1 MPAAMIRA
9 LTELPVAGA
18 LVGLAVSIG
27 TRVRYHSRERRG
39 HHVPRRILAIS
50 RIKRRGYELAPAPGC
65 AERPARNRDDRIIGL
80 PSRDLGLE
88 SMLTQRAKQLFGTDG
103 IRGIPGEYPLDD
115 TTLERVGLALG
126 LHLVADQNV
135 ASRPVRVLIGR
146 DTRESGL
153 HIAELIARGLALAG
167 AEPVSAGVVTTP
179 GVAWLVNREGF
190 SAGVVI
196 SASHNPYHDNGVK
209 LISSSGMK
217 FPDAVEHEIEHLILS
232 FNDSSPASG
241 AAGAEPVTKVHPD
254 GEEKLHQDYLGGL
267 RAAALPGAK
276 FAGMKIVLDCA
287 NGAASELAPQLFRML
302 GAEVVAINNAPDGK
316 NINAG
321 CGSLHPE
328 GMQKR
333 VVESGAMLGVA
344 FDGDADRAIFASA
357 SGKLV
362 DGDGV
367 LLVAGRYMKS
377 ARKLKGNVIVGTTMA
392 NLGLERALDRL
403 GLKLGRTAVGDR
415 YVLEEM
421 VRIGANLGGEQ
432 SGHILFLDDATTGD
446 GMLTAVKIASIV
458 SISGPLDS
466 LVSDLKIF
474 PQKIVNVRVQSKPPL
489 ESLPGVSRTLSEAEK
504 ALGKSGRIVLR
515 YSGTEPLARVMVE
528 AEREEDVR
536 HWTDFLATALRT
548 AIGA

>member
-1 MPAAMIRA
+1 MA
-9 LTELPVAGA
+9 TER
-18 LVGLAVSIG
+18 
-27 TRVRYHSRERRG
+27 T
-39 HHVPRRILAIS
+39 
-50 RIKRRGYELAPAPGC
+50 
-65 AERPARNRDDRIIGL
+65 
-80 PSRDLGLE
+80 
-88 SMLTQRAKQLFGTDG
+88 KQLFGTDG

-115 TTLERVGLALG
+115 ATLERVGSALG
-126 LHLVADQNV
+126 LHLTAGKN
-135 ASRPVRVLIGR
+135 ANSKAARVLIGR
-146 DTRESGL
+146 DPRESGP
-153 HIAELIARGLALAG
+153 HIAELIARGLASTG

-179 GVAWLVNREGF
+179 GVAWLVSREGF

-217 FPDAVEHEIEHLILS
+217 FPDAAEHEIERLILS
-232 FNDSSPASG
+232 PNGSAPAVKTVNPERASK
-241 AAGAEPVTKVHPD
+241 AHPD
-254 GEEKLHQDYLGGL
+254 GEEKLHQDYLDGL
-267 RAAALPGAK
+267 RAAVLPGAK
-276 FAGMKIVLDCA
+276 FAEMKVVLDCA
-287 NGAASELAPQLFRML
+287 NGAASNLAPQLFRML

-333 VVESGAMLGVA
+333 VVESGATLGIA

-362 DGDGV
+362 DGDAV

-392 NLGLERALDRL
+392 NLGLERALDQS
-403 GLKLGRTAVGDR
+403 GLKLARTAVGDR
-415 YVLEEM
+415 YVLGEM
-421 VRIGANLGGEQ
+421 LRIGANLGGEQ

-458 SISGPLDS
+458 SLAGPLDS
-466 LVSDLKIF
+466 LVADLKIY
-474 PQKIVNVRVQSKPPL
+474 PQKIVNVRVKSKPPL
-489 ESLPGVSRTLSEAEK
+489 ESLPEVSRTLGEAEK
-504 ALGKSGRIVLR
+504 ALGKSGRVILR

-528 AEREEDVR
+528 AERDEDVR
-536 HWTDFLATALRT
+536 RWTDSLASVVRS